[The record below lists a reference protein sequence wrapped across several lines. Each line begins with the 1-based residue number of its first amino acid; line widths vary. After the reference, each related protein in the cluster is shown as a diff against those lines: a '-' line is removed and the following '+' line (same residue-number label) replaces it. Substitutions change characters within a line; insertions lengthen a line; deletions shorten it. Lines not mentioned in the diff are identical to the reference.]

1 MCNPPAGCTVAEGS
15 NRGFILM
22 NTVPQLQSPC
32 ITIVGATLR
41 KVTVVMNVEKKG
53 SNGFFKVLNIKID
66 SRTLIQ
72 KLLSNKKGKQGRLIF
87 SQSTA

>member
-32 ITIVGATLR
+32 ITIVGTTLR
-41 KVTVVMNVEKKG
+41 KVAVVMNVEKKG
-53 SNGFFKVLNIKID
+53 SNGFY
-66 SRTLIQ
+66 
-72 KLLSNKKGKQGRLIF
+72 
-87 SQSTA
+87 